1 MKVRVRNTRMLEG
14 VLANV
19 IKAVEGVERTETLIV
34 LSSPKETSILP
45 TTPPDWF
52 T

>member
-1 MKVRVRNTRMLEG
+1 MLEG
-14 VLANV
+14 LLANV

-34 LSSPKETSILP
+34 LSSPKETSILILP